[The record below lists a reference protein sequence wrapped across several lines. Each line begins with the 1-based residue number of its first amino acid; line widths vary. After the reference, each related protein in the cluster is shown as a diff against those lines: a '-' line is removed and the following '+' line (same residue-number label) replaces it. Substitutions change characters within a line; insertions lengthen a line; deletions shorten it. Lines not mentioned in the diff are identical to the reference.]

1 MQCFTRFSD
10 ALSGGETASGFENG
24 AMLDTAEE
32 ARREWYQYT
41 LAQLRAFA
49 RKYHAP
55 AASFIETLEND
66 VFAESK
72 VSMDLREALVL
83 SLHP

>member
-1 MQCFTRFSD
+1 MQCFQMFSNV
-10 ALSGGETASGFENG
+10 LSGKESASGLENG
-24 AMLDTAEE
+24 SVLDTAEE
-32 ARREWYQYT
+32 GKREWYQYT

-55 AASFIETLEND
+55 AASFIDGLEIE

-72 VSMDLREALVL
+72 VSPGLREALLL

>member
-1 MQCFTRFSD
+1 MFSD
-10 ALSGGETASGFENG
+10 VLSGKEAASGLENG
-24 AMLDTAEE
+24 AALDTAEE
-32 ARREWYQYT
+32 AKREWYQYT

-55 AASFIETLEND
+55 AASFIETLENE

-72 VSMDLREALVL
+72 VSEDLREALLL